1 MARSF
6 FKIILFFLFVLST
19 NAVLAQTENEV
30 APPFHIKT
38 VSFIQDNQNAVP
50 IFALGS
56 AFQFQFDD
64 LYGNEADYYYEI
76 IHCDYNWNPS
86 EITKNEYLQGFD
98 NQRIANYTNSFNTLQ
113 IYSHYTLSIPN
124 QQTQQL
130 KISGNYIL
138 KILNDAKEVVF
149 SRKFILYEDLVTVP
163 IAIKRARTVST
174 IEEKHNLEFSIKSQ
188 SIVFQNA
195 LKNVKVLLLQ
205 NGKLNEA
212 IKNIKPQYTIGND
225 LIYKY
230 DKETQFYAGN
240 EFLFFENKDIRS
252 ASNNVSRTDVTTEIY
267 SSHLYTNTA
276 RKNYPYSVTQDVNG
290 NFVVRNI
297 NASNH
302 ETESDYTWVYFS
314 LSAPT
319 FRINKDIYITGM
331 FNNYTMSPEY
341 KMDYNETKGLYE
353 KATLIKQ
360 GFTNYQYTVADAK
373 GNIDHE
379 NAIDGN
385 FYQTE
390 NAYTALVYYRE
401 NTDRYDRVIGKGD
414 SNSLNIIN

>member
-1 MARSF
+1 MLTDF
-6 FKIILFFLFVLST
+6 FRKLFFLFIVTST
-19 NAVLAQTENEV
+19 VAQTENEV
-30 APPFHIKT
+30 APPFNIKT
-38 VSFIQDNQNAVP
+38 VSFTQNNQNVVP
-50 IFALGS
+50 IFPLGS
-56 AFQFQFDD
+56 GFQVQFDD
-64 LYGNEADYYYEI
+64 LYGNDADYYYEI

-124 QQTQQL
+124 QHTQQL

-163 IAIKRARTVST
+163 IEIKRARTVST

-205 NGKLNEA
+205 NGKFNEA

-267 SSHLYTNTA
+267 SSHLYTNIA
-276 RKNYPYSVTQDVNG
+276 RKNYPYTVTQDVNG

-297 NASNH
+297 NATYH
-302 ETESDYTWVYFS
+302 ETESDYAWVYFS
-314 LSAPT
+314 LSAPS
-319 FRINKDIYITGM
+319 FRIDKDIYITGM

-353 KATLIKQ
+353 KAVLIKQ
-360 GFTNYQYTVADAK
+360 GFTNFQYTVADNK
-373 GNIDHE
+373 GNIDYE

-390 NAYTALVYYRE
+390 NNYTVLVYYRQSL
-401 NTDRYDRVIGKGD
+401 DRYDKAIGKGD
-414 SNSLNIIN
+414 ANSLTIIN